1 MAGLPNQIIF
11 ILGSDDHPNDLIASM
26 LLQNT
31 PLHLSGRWDPESQAF
46 LEIYFHHSNLCT
58 KRQPLVD
65 RSECRCACCDL
76 QELIPIFPRHK
87 HTYSARSTCPH
98 KHTGVLSNTHRSALR
113 AGVGIHCSKF
123 SGYSWERSYY

>member
-46 LEIYFHHSNLCT
+46 LEIYLHHSNLCT
-58 KRQPLVD
+58 
-65 RSECRCACCDL
+65 
-76 QELIPIFPRHK
+76 
-87 HTYSARSTCPH
+87 
-98 KHTGVLSNTHRSALR
+98 
-113 AGVGIHCSKF
+113 
-123 SGYSWERSYY
+123 